1 MYDDILNI
9 SLDEIVGADSDDDE
23 IKNERIDE
31 IKRYEKLYLLKA
43 QPDYEVDLTDIPD
56 EKRLSLYEGVIFSGF
71 KRYYK
76 ENLTERDY
84 RLESTTPYQI
94 VIGTTVLEDGAWGD
108 MICKVVSYL
117 LDQYPERRADIE
129 SFRCPW
135 TKTAMFSTTKK
146 TNFKYLDADLYV
158 NCNHTA
164 LHSCWFIQDIM
175 DYIGIEKSEVKMLIH
190 RPCIAEPQELKQHI
204 EREFKR
210 GFKKYIIVQ
219 YEKPDDYAEK
229 VIKNI
234 EKYLNPMLDNISKSY
249 PNFFLFDDVTI
260 ASGYIKKVKEII
272 EGNLKYDDKTKKVL
286 YKYLKYLLNY
296 YKL

>member
-1 MYDDILNI
+1 
-9 SLDEIVGADSDDDE
+9 
-23 IKNERIDE
+23 
-31 IKRYEKLYLLKA
+31 
-43 QPDYEVDLTDIPD
+43 
-56 EKRLSLYEGVIFSGF
+56 
-71 KRYYK
+71 
-76 ENLTERDY
+76 
-84 RLESTTPYQI
+84 
-94 VIGTTVLEDGAWGD
+94 
-108 MICKVVSYL
+108 
-117 LDQYPERRADIE
+117 
-129 SFRCPW
+129 
-135 TKTAMFSTTKK
+135 
-146 TNFKYLDADLYV
+146 
-158 NCNHTA
+158 
-164 LHSCWFIQDIM
+164 M
-175 DYIGIEKSEVKMLIH
+175 DYFGIEKSEVKMLIH